1 MKTITAAELDEKFD
15 NGEDISEY
23 LDWDNAVR
31 PNLELQPVDL
41 DLPVWAIHD
50 LDAEAGRH
58 PAGADPEL
66 DFRTAGGGAAKPF
79 MAACLGGFLWLYI
92 SHEHDLRNH
101 L

>member
-23 LDWDNAVR
+23 FDWDTAVR

-50 LDAEAGRH
+50 LDAEAERQGVTRQ
-58 PAGADPEL
+58 ALIQG
-66 DFRTAGGGAAKPF
+66 
-79 MAACLGGFLWLYI
+79 WI
-92 SHEHDLRNH
+92 SERLEAVRQNR
-101 L
+101 